1 MINKTKICGFDI
13 STGSLKH
20 HLDLVHARIADK
32 SGAWIVTLNTEM
44 LSRISGDQEYRDLLL
59 QADVMVADGMPIVWT
74 ANRKNPSDKIEGRTT
89 GVDLVEGL
97 LSENNIAPYAIIGGV
112 DPLTTIQQYP
122 RAEDSCKFL
131 FTGIVDLSE
140 EQTSSFVTELKENE
154 VQIVYLALGVPKQDK
169 LALQLRAQLPHLI
182 LMGIG
187 GTFEIL
193 SPSGGRAPEWMQNS
207 GLEWFYRL
215 TREPGRL
222 WKRYIVNYPT
232 GIKMLVK
239 DYFKG

>member
-1 MINKTKICGFDI
+1 MINKTNICGFDI
-13 STGSLKH
+13 STGNLKH
-20 HLDLVHARIADK
+20 HLELVHSRIADM

-44 LSRISGDQEYRDLLL
+44 LSRISGDEEYRDLLL

-74 ANRKNPSDKIEGRTT
+74 ANRKNPTDKIEGRTT

-97 LSENNIAPYAIIGGV
+97 LTEDNIAPYAIIGGV
-112 DPLTTIQQYP
+112 DPLTTIKQYP
-122 RAEDSCKFL
+122 KAEAACKFL

-140 EQTSSFVTELKENE
+140 EQTHSFVTELKENGVE
-154 VQIVYLALGVPKQDK
+154 IVYLALGVPKQDK
-169 LALQLRAQLPHLI
+169 LALLLRAQLPHLV

-193 SPSGGRAPEWMQNS
+193 SPSGGRAPVWMQNS

-222 WKRYIVNYPT
+222 WKRYVVNYPT

-239 DYFKG
+239 DFFKG

>member
-1 MINKTKICGFDI
+1 MVCH
-13 STGSLKH
+13 SPLH
-20 HLDLVHARIADK
+20 HTRVFH
-32 SGAWIVTLNTEM
+32 
-44 LSRISGDQEYRDLLL
+44 
-59 QADVMVADGMPIVWT
+59 
-74 ANRKNPSDKIEGRTT
+74 
-89 GVDLVEGL
+89 
-97 LSENNIAPYAIIGGV
+97 
-112 DPLTTIQQYP
+112 
-122 RAEDSCKFL
+122 
-131 FTGIVDLSE
+131 
-140 EQTSSFVTELKENE
+140 
-154 VQIVYLALGVPKQDK
+154 KQDK